1 MEQFK
6 PVYNECVIIAGLAC
20 SVNNMYIQR
29 GRRRVLTSAYR
40 EFKSRVIEA
49 VNNRSLPEGARNVE
63 VAINYIQPDKRRRD
77 VDNII
82 KPVLDGLTQA
92 GFWSDDSIVQKVT
105 ALKSPPDYVPRLIV
119 SVYWQ

>member
-1 MEQFK
+1 
-6 PVYNECVIIAGLAC
+6 
-20 SVNNMYIQR
+20 MYIQR
-29 GRRRVLTSAYR
+29 GRRRVLTPVYR

-92 GFWSDDSIVQKVT
+92 GFWIDDSIVVKVT
-105 ALKSPPDYVPRLIV
+105 AVKSPPDYVPRLIV